1 MSTIRQY
8 PDTATVDEFLALAR
22 EEGII
27 RCGQAGDAMLFD
39 WIVFDGDTLLYAHCM
54 LHETDKNLETAQF
67 STFEVTRAQRVI
79 VESSLKTWRVFPV
92 FCRLDPMVM
101 IVRDPGIGRHHEV
114 RADDPAFFLGVSQGL
129 NFVLGQANE
138 KKFTTPNFNE
148 LVMRASDYMIQD
160 VVTHPKAPR

>member
-1 MSTIRQY
+1 MLTDRMY
-8 PDTATVDEFLALAR
+8 PETATVEDFLALAR

-39 WIVFDGDTLLYAHCM
+39 WIVFDGDILLYAHCM
-54 LHETDKNLETAQF
+54 LHEADETLETAQF
-67 STFEVTRAQRVI
+67 STFEIARAQQVL
-79 VESSLKTWRVFPV
+79 VESALKTWRVFPV

-101 IVRDPGIGRHHEV
+101 IARDPGIGQHHEV
-114 RADDPAFFLGVSQGL
+114 RADDPVFFLGVSQGL
-129 NFVLGQANE
+129 NFVLGQANK

-148 LVMRASDYMIQD
+148 LVMKTSDYMIQD